1 MPDIP
6 TESYR
11 VFINLDSKAGKVNI
25 NTRILGFKRAGENWY
40 MKLTNDLFH
49 AYFTKQIDINDF
61 IKNLGIYE
69 EDFLEHL
76 LHQIKE
82 VFIVQDAERVEYLI
96 YALWFWYNQ
105 IGRENVQE
113 LESFVDQLNE
123 LLVSDWHYK
132 HEDIVLLLEEIS
144 SDKSIEYLY
153 DAIELHPQ
161 YLSWDENYAFEVKC
175 VRVIYYIGKDKA
187 FPYLEKLCKHSN
199 EVIREMAQRQIS
211 KLM

>member
-1 MPDIP
+1 
-6 TESYR
+6 
-11 VFINLDSKAGKVNI
+11 
-25 NTRILGFKRAGENWY
+25 

-69 EDFLEHL
+69 EDFLEQL
-76 LHQIKE
+76 LHEIKE

-113 LESFVDQLNE
+113 LERFVDQLNE
-123 LLVSDWHYK
+123 LLLSDWHYK
-132 HEDIVLLLEEIS
+132 HEDIALLLEEIS

-175 VRVIYYIGKDKA
+175 VRAIYYIGKEKA

-211 KLM
+211 KLT